1 MSELTQYTTLEAV
14 KWEEEKMLR
23 RTATKAGAISAA
35 IPEFEAAYGRKYP
48 KGDALLGAVGCDA
61 LC

>member
-1 MSELTQYTTLEAV
+1 MQ
-14 KWEEEKMLR
+14 R
-23 RTATKAGAISAA
+23 RTATKAGAISVA

-48 KGDALLGAVGCDA
+48 KGDDALLGAVGCDA